1 MTKLIGQ
8 DGLYAKLWA
17 KRLAAGS
24 IAYTSGFTGV
34 PDFAMNFF
42 LLYPRVDV
50 SLCVFF
56 KTFCD
61 TSFFQLTA
69 GIHHDIINAINNNNC
84 NYE

>member
-1 MTKLIGQ
+1 MRENIVLRMKVRN
-8 DGLYAKLWA
+8 K
-17 KRLAAGS
+17 KKLAAQS
-24 IAYTSGFTGV
+24 PTA
-34 PDFAMNFF
+34 

-50 SLCVFF
+50 SLCVFS